1 MHLEKSH
8 GCNSCEKRYAT
19 AKQLFAHMES
29 CGKVFTCSICHTPY
43 ASKQTLLKHQQS
55 QHSAA
60 YKAAKQI
67 LASASSNQLSS
78 TDQAYGD
85 GKINNTVGSTTHQP
99 IR

>member
-1 MHLEKSH
+1 MAVTVV
-8 GCNSCEKRYAT
+8 RRDMP
-19 AKQLFAHMES
+19 QLSSSLLIWRVVVKFLHALS
-29 CGKVFTCSICHTPY
+29 VTPY

-78 TDQAYGD
+78 TDQANGD
-85 GKINNTVGSTTHQP
+85 GKINNTVGSTAHQP